1 MAPFRQHLACVLR
14 MDRRGDFRYC
24 QYFYNEGPK
33 MQPVGSEHGLAVAHP
48 TRSRIRTA
56 DSAVHAANDC
66 VQPSVT
72 VNDASVPP
80 A

>member
-1 MAPFRQHLACVLR
+1 
-14 MDRRGDFRYC
+14 MDRRGDFRDR
-24 QYFYNEGPK
+24 QYFYNEEPQ
-33 MQPVGSEHGLAVAHP
+33 MQPVGGEYAPAVGHP